1 MATFSKIKFSESTDG
16 LPVKVV
22 QTVTAGTLV
31 HTAHAS
37 ALDEVWLY
45 AYNGHSA
52 DVVLTVEFGGAS
64 VPDQNIVL
72 TVGTKSGLALVVP
85 GLILTNSKTLK
96 AFAATANVITLSGYI
111 NRIA

>member
-1 MATFSKIKFSESTDG
+1 MATFSKIKLSESTDG
-16 LPVKVV
+16 LPIKVV
-22 QTVTAGTLV
+22 QTATAGTTI

-52 DVVLTVEFGGAS
+52 DVVLTIEYGGAT
-64 VPDQNIVL
+64 VPDQNIIT
-72 TVGTKSGLALVVP
+72 TVVSKAGLVLVVP
-85 GLILTNSKTLK
+85 GLLLTNSKVLK

>member
-22 QTVTAGTLV
+22 QTATAGTLV

-72 TVGTKSGLALVVP
+72 TVSTKSGLALVVP